1 MYTIYCHIFPNKKRY
16 IGLTKTS
23 LRVRWENGKKY
34 KTCPLVN
41 RAINKYGWENIN
53 HEILGEY
60 ETKQEAEIMERIYI
74 IQYKTNDP
82 KYGYNILPGGDVA
95 SNEITDDMRI
105 KLGNGW
111 RGKHRTEEEKELISQ
126 GVKRTFTR
134 KESNG
139 HFGMHHSN
147 EAREKMSK
155 SHKQQWEN
163 RKEWRKS
170 ASSRMKER
178 WNDPVYREK
187 MLKKL
192 AEENKKRHEAAV
204 G

>member
-23 LRVRWENGKKY
+23 LSVRWENGKKY

-74 IQYKTNDP
+74 IQYKTNDL

-155 SHKQQWEN
+155 SHKKQWEN
-163 RKEWRKS
+163 REEWRKS